1 MAHAHALVEGLN
13 KGFAAAFETRDF
25 APVAE
30 MFTDD
35 AVMLPPRRGLVR
47 GRGDIQSY
55 WSSAKRVK
63 DLQFESET
71 VTPLAGDVA
80 RDIGTLR
87 MRIEPGRARRQS
99 LAESGEGANHRRAK
113 SPASTFSSGASLA
126 ATGSSKRASGTSPN
140 SNAIAPVGRDAEAV
154 GARANN
160 PHRSLLHGNRFRGL
174 GERSG

>member
-13 KGFAAAFETRDF
+13 KELAAAFETRDF
-25 APVAE
+25 AQVAE

-55 WSSAKRVK
+55 WSNAKRLK
-63 DLQFESET
+63 DLQFQSET

-87 MRIEPGRARRQS
+87 MQLEPGRARRQR
-99 LAESGEGANHRRAK
+99 LAESGEGEGSQAREVAGKYVFIWRKLGGNWKLETGIWNVTKQQRGRVGRGGRRRA
-113 SPASTFSSGASLA
+113 S
-126 ATGSSKRASGTSPN
+126 
-140 SNAIAPVGRDAEAV
+140 E
-154 GARANN
+154 
-160 PHRSLLHGNRFRGL
+160 
-174 GERSG
+174 

>member
-13 KGFAAAFETRDF
+13 KELAAAFETRDF

-55 WSSAKRVK
+55 WSNAKRVK
-63 DLQFESET
+63 DLQFQSET

-87 MRIEPGRARRQS
+87 MRLEPGRARRQS
-99 LAESGEGANHRRAK
+99 LAESGEGDGLQAREVAGKYVFIWRKLGGDWKLETGIWNVTKQQRGRVGRGGRRRA
-113 SPASTFSSGASLA
+113 S
-126 ATGSSKRASGTSPN
+126 
-140 SNAIAPVGRDAEAV
+140 E
-154 GARANN
+154 
-160 PHRSLLHGNRFRGL
+160 
-174 GERSG
+174 

>member
-13 KGFAAAFETRDF
+13 KELAAAFETRDF

-55 WSSAKRVK
+55 WSNAKRVK
-63 DLQFESET
+63 DLQFQSET

-87 MRIEPGRARRQS
+87 MRLEPGRARRQS
-99 LAESGEGANHRRAK
+99 LAEAGEGDGLQAREVAGKYVFIWRKLGGDWKLETGIWNVTKQQRGRVGRGGRRRA
-113 SPASTFSSGASLA
+113 S
-126 ATGSSKRASGTSPN
+126 
-140 SNAIAPVGRDAEAV
+140 E
-154 GARANN
+154 
-160 PHRSLLHGNRFRGL
+160 
-174 GERSG
+174 

>member
-13 KGFAAAFETRDF
+13 KEFAAAFETRDF

-47 GRGDIQSY
+47 GRDDIQSY

-99 LAESGEGANHRRAK
+99 LAESGEGGESQAREVAGKYVFIWRKLGGDWKLETGIWNVTKQQRDRAGRAARGGRRRA
-113 SPASTFSSGASLA
+113 S
-126 ATGSSKRASGTSPN
+126 
-140 SNAIAPVGRDAEAV
+140 E
-154 GARANN
+154 
-160 PHRSLLHGNRFRGL
+160 
-174 GERSG
+174 